1 MTVGRVRIGIIDDEP
16 PVASLLKDMLEGAGY
31 AVSAV
36 VHTYDE
42 AMALVERRDSCE
54 IVFVDLALGGKPTG
68 IDVARRAVANGFA
81 VVVMTGGASL
91 PADLDGAGLL
101 LKPFSGDQVRTLLH
115 TLRNRDGKTSPA
127 R

>member
-1 MTVGRVRIGIIDDEP
+1 VTVGRVRIGIIDDEP
-16 PVASLLKDMLEGAGY
+16 PVASMLKDMLEGAGY

-36 VHTYDE
+36 VHTYDD
-42 AMALVERRDSCE
+42 AMELVERRDSCE

-91 PADLDGAGLL
+91 PADLDGTGLL